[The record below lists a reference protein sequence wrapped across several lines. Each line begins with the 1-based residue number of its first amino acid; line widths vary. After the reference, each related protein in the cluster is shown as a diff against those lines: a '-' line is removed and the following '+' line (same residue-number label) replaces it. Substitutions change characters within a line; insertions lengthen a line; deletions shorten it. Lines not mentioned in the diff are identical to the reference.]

1 MRKRILPEPQSEA
14 VSADDAWLALEE
26 LADVE
31 ITSENPAHPIEA
43 ALIPGRAGGWRA
55 ATPGRQ
61 TIRLIFKQPQRLRR
75 IRLRF
80 FEPNDERTQEYVVR
94 WSDDG
99 GRSFRE
105 VVRQQWNFSP
115 RGATSQTE
123 DHEVELPR
131 VTVLEASIVPDT
143 SGGAA
148 IASLGEFRVA

>member
-1 MRKRILPEPQSEA
+1 MLKRILPEPQNEA
-14 VSADDAWLALEE
+14 VSIDDAWLPLQE

-31 ITSENPAHPIEA
+31 ITSENPAYPIEA
-43 ALIPGRAGGWRA
+43 ALIPGRDKGWRA

-75 IRLRF
+75 IWLRF
-80 FEPNDERTQEYVVR
+80 VEPHDERTQEYVVR

-131 VTVLEASIVPDT
+131 VTVLEVSVVPDT
-143 SGGAA
+143 SGGSAV
-148 IASLGEFRVA
+148 ASLAEFRVA

>member
-1 MRKRILPEPQSEA
+1 MRKRILPEPQHEA
-14 VSADDAWLALEE
+14 VSADDAWLPLEE

-31 ITSENPAHPIEA
+31 ITSENPAYPIEA
-43 ALIPGRAGGWRA
+43 ALIPGRDSGWRA

-123 DHEVELPR
+123 EHEVELPR
-131 VTVLEASIVPDT
+131 VTVLEVSVAPDT
-143 SGGAA
+143 SGSSAV
-148 IASLGEFRVA
+148 ASLAEFRVA